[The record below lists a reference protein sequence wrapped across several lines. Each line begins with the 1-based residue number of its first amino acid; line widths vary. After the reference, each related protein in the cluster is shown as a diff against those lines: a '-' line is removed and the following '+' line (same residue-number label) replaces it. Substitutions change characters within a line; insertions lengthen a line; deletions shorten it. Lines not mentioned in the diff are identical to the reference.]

1 MPTIL
6 VIEQNDEIRTLIER
20 QLNHRVAVEHYSNFK
35 AAFERHTNARPDLF
49 IWDTPRSSAIGAR
62 LVQCLGKLSQHLP
75 RTPILIISDAPEP
88 DCLQLKETPCYWMR
102 RPHDNAEILAL
113 VETAVDWHASSQTT
127 LPADAK
133 AGFIAE
139 FEGMLTSSLIMR
151 AVIQQILEAAN
162 DDIPVLI
169 TGETGTGKDLV
180 AAAIHKRSK
189 RKDAPYLPV
198 NMGAIASE
206 LIASELFGHDKGAY
220 TGASEARGGYFEQA
234 RGGTIF
240 LDEITTMDEKTQ
252 VSLLRVLEN
261 KTIRRVRGER
271 DIKVDVRVI
280 AASNENIEEAVK
292 AGRFREDLYYRL
304 DVFRIHLPPLRER
317 HGGVALL
324 TDHFVS
330 RFDEQ
335 YKKDI
340 RMVSPETYRLLRRYP
355 WPGNVREL
363 KNVIQ
368 RAVLLAKGEELTAD
382 LLPTRFREQDG
393 TQEAEASFPF
403 PIHLGMSLAD
413 VEKEFICMTLGSV
426 NGNKMRAA
434 SVLGISRRALYN
446 KLKRFGV
453 LL

>member
-1 MPTIL
+1 MSRIL
-6 VIEQNDEIRTLIER
+6 VIEQNHEICTLIER
-20 QLNHRVAVEHYSNFK
+20 EFNARVAIEHYCNFK
-35 AAFERHTNARPDLF
+35 AAVERSTNSQPDLL
-49 IWDTPRSSAIGAR
+49 IWDAPRTLAVGAR
-62 LVQCLGKLSQHLP
+62 VVQCLSKLSHHLP
-75 RTPILIISDAPEP
+75 QTPTLIISDSPEP
-88 DCLQLKETPCYWMR
+88 DFPGIKDTAYYWMR
-102 RPHDNAEILAL
+102 RPSDEAEILAL
-113 VETAVDWHASSQTT
+113 VETVIDRKGTSETS
-127 LPADAK
+127 LPTDAL
-133 AGFIAE
+133 AAFISE
-139 FEGMLTSSLIMR
+139 FEGILATSLTMR
-151 AVIQQILEAAN
+151 SVIQQILEAAA

-189 RKDAPYLPV
+189 RKDAPFLPV

-206 LIASELFGHDKGAY
+206 LIASELFGHEKGAY
-220 TGASEARGGYFEQA
+220 TGASETRAGYFEQA

-261 KTIRRVRGER
+261 KTMRRVRGER

-280 AASNENIEEAVK
+280 AASNENIEEVVK

-317 HGGVALL
+317 YGGVALL

-330 RFDEQ
+330 RFGEQ
-335 YKKDI
+335 YKKSI
-340 RMVSPETYRLLRRYP
+340 RVVAPETYRLLRRYP

-368 RAVLLAKGEELTAD
+368 RAVLLAKGQAVTTD
-382 LLPTRFREQDG
+382 LLPARFREQDG
-393 TQEAEASFPF
+393 AQEAEIPSTS
-403 PIHLGMSLAD
+403 PIHLGMNLAE
-413 VEKEFICMTLGSV
+413 VEKEFIKLTLASV
-426 NGNKMRAA
+426 NGNKMKAA
-434 SVLGISRRALYN
+434 SILGISRRALYN
-446 KLKRFGV
+446 KLKRFG